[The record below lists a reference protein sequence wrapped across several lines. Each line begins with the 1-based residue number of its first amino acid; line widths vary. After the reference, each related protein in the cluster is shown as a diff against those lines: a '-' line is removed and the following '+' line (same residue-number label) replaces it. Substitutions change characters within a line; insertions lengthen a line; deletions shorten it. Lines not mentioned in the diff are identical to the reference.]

1 MGSEVDALL
10 EAIGHSFSDPQL
22 LTIALTHSSHA
33 HENGGDD
40 YERLEFLGDAV
51 FQLCT
56 TELLVERFPEAREG
70 QLSRLRSRMVN
81 TQALATLGR
90 RLGLGPA
97 LRLGVGEEATG
108 GRDRARILAGAT
120 EALLG
125 AVFTDGG
132 YTAALAMARRWLDD
146 DLAHLESARMRGWK
160 DPRSLLQE
168 RAQRA
173 FGETPA
179 YGVASR
185 GGPAHQPTFTVE
197 VRIGQR
203 LLGRGEGRS
212 KREAARNAAQ
222 EALAS
227 TELSPGGPS

>member
-1 MGSEVDALL
+1 MGSEVAELGCAL
-10 EAIGHSFSDPQL
+10 GHSFADPQL
-22 LTIALTHSSHA
+22 LLTALTHSSHA
-33 HENGGDD
+33 HENGGED

-51 FQLCT
+51 FQLCS

-81 TQALATLGR
+81 THALAQLGR
-90 RLGLGPA
+90 RLGIGPA

-108 GRDRARILAGAT
+108 GRDRPRILAGAI
-120 EALLG
+120 EAILG

-132 YTAALAMARRWLDD
+132 YTAALALARDWLEE
-146 DLAHLESARMRGWK
+146 DLAVLETARMRGWK

-168 RAQRA
+168 RAQRE

-179 YGVASR
+179 YGVAAR

-197 VRIGQR
+197 VRVGQR

-212 KREAARNAAQ
+212 KREAARNAAA

-227 TELSPGGPS
+227 TELHPRGPS